1 MVQIETGINLVY
13 RFDNILDETICD
25 EMIEYLKSNTN
36 IVSYHDNPDNL
47 EAQPYNYSLQIEQC
61 RDPLKSVIDDYASK
75 LAATIAESQNTSMFT
90 ETVATVYWRN
100 GTSMDWHPDIRD
112 KNTMSEEE
120 LAAHPKN
127 SSLFT
132 RDFTAITYLNDDYEG
147 GETLVTAKGQMPTQE
162 NVTQFASKPKK
173 GSVVIY
179 DSACFHKV
187 NEVKGSRFTLAMFFT
202 KEYEY
207 SYWKRIGKEKP

>member
-100 GTSMDWHPDIRD
+100 GTSMDWHPDIKIGR
-112 KNTMSEEE
+112 
-120 LAAHPKN
+120 AH
-127 SSLFT
+127 
-132 RDFTAITYLNDDYEG
+132 
-147 GETLVTAKGQMPTQE
+147 V
-162 NVTQFASKPKK
+162 
-173 GSVVIY
+173 
-179 DSACFHKV
+179 
-187 NEVKGSRFTLAMFFT
+187 
-202 KEYEY
+202 
-207 SYWKRIGKEKP
+207 